1 MNFQT
6 LKLIPL
12 LCMIAC
18 VDHRVDTLDPID
30 VAFNALDSLEE
41 SWHVRNSWPLNDS
54 TFIYIFDTGEDS
66 LGCHSC
72 GPKAALVKVVLK
84 RFDSPQVVDVLNP
97 IPVIAAWGE
106 LPEFKLHKL
115 ARRNVLSYVEG
126 FGNHGNEYYT
136 LKLIDLG
143 FCNFGTVAFSYSYQG
158 DFFGH
163 SHTEELRER
172 LAPYGIKIRRGE
184 YVRWH
189 LAMTYSMD
197 SSSERLTVKHSGLE
211 VQLEDAYQNVRTRVA
226 LGEFQKEYH
235 PVLCSW
241 GELVLDCT

>member
-1 MNFQT
+1 MKTCFLSLAFLLAILACSRQT
-6 LKLIPL
+6 PKQLG
-12 LCMIAC
+12 
-18 VDHRVDTLDPID
+18 PID
-30 VAFNALDSLEE
+30 VALEVLQYGE
-41 SWHVRNSWPLNDS
+41 DEFKVRSTWSLNDS

-84 RFDSPQVVDVLNP
+84 RFDDPQVVGVLNP

-115 ARRNVLSYVEG
+115 AHRNVLSYIEG
-126 FGNHGNEYYT
+126 FGNQGNERNT

-143 FCNFGTVAFSYSYQG
+143 FCDFGTVAFSYSYQG
-158 DFFGH
+158 DFCGQ
-163 SHTEELRER
+163 SYPEELPER
-172 LAPYGIKIRRGE
+172 LAPFGIKIRTGE

-189 LAMTYSMD
+189 LGMTYSMD
-197 SSSERLTVKHSGLE
+197 SSSEKLTIKHSGHE
-211 VQLEDAYQNVRTRVA
+211 VQLENANQNVRTRVV
-226 LGEFQKEYH
+226 LGEFQKEYY

-241 GELVLDCT
+241 GETGYGL

>member
-1 MNFQT
+1 MNFKAF
-6 LKLIPL
+6 KLISL
-12 LCMIAC
+12 LCMMAC
-18 VDHRVDTLDPID
+18 VEQRGDTMDPID
-30 VAFNALDSLEE
+30 VAINELDSQVG
-41 SWHVRNSWPLNDS
+41 SWHLRNSWPLNDS

-84 RFDSPQVVDVLNP
+84 RFDGPQVVGVLNP

-106 LPEFKLHKL
+106 LPEFKFHKL
-115 ARRNVLSYVEG
+115 AHRSVLSYVEG
-126 FGNHGNEYYT
+126 FGNQGNERNT

-143 FCNFGTVAFSYSYQG
+143 FCDFGTVAFSYSYQG
-158 DFFGH
+158 DFCGQ
-163 SHTEELRER
+163 SYPKELPER
-172 LAPYGIKIRRGE
+172 LAPFGIKIRRGE

>member
-72 GPKAALVKVVLK
+72 GPKAALVKVVYK
-84 RFDSPQVVDVLNP
+84 RFDDPQVVGVLNP

-115 ARRNVLSYVEG
+115 AHRNVLSYVEG
-126 FGNHGNEYYT
+126 FGNQGNERNT

-143 FCNFGTVAFSYSYQG
+143 FCDFGTVAFSYSYQG
-158 DFFGH
+158 DFCGQ
-163 SHTEELRER
+163 SYPEELPER
-172 LAPYGIKIRRGE
+172 LAPFGIKIRTGE

-189 LAMTYSMD
+189 LGMTYSMD
-197 SSSERLTVKHSGLE
+197 SSSEKLTIMHSGHE
-211 VQLEDAYQNVRTRVA
+211 VQLEDVNNNIREKVVLQ
-226 LGEFQKEYH
+226 GFQQHYS
-235 PVLCSW
+235 PMLCSW
-241 GELVLDCT
+241 GEKGFGL

>member
-72 GPKAALVKVVLK
+72 GPKAALVKVVYK
-84 RFDSPQVVDVLNP
+84 RFNDPQVVGVLNP

-115 ARRNVLSYVEG
+115 AQRNVLSYVEG
-126 FGNHGNEYYT
+126 FGNQGNERNT

-143 FCNFGTVAFSYSYQG
+143 FCDFGTVAFSYSYQG
-158 DFFGH
+158 DFCGQ
-163 SHTEELRER
+163 SYPEELTKR
-172 LAPYGIKIRRGE
+172 LEPLGIKIRTGE

-189 LAMTYSMD
+189 LGMTYSMD
-197 SSSERLTVKHSGLE
+197 SSSEKLTIKHFGHE
-211 VQLEDAYQNVRTRVA
+211 VQLENAYQNVRTRVA
-226 LGEFQKEYH
+226 LGEFQKEYL

-241 GELVLDCT
+241 GETGYGL